1 MKIAIPTNDRKTI
14 AAHTG
19 KCREFA
25 FFEIENGKLI
35 SIVEIKGYWKDKVW
49 KFNELKNMFN
59 ENNININLSIITNIN
74 PYLIDS
80 SCGKEIKNWKK
91 NRKLIC

>member
-35 SIVEIKGYWKDKVW
+35 SEKFEENLHTHQNLYQKIYSPVSLLKD
-49 KFNELKNMFN
+49 
-59 ENNININLSIITNIN
+59 IAPTS
-74 PYLIDS
+74 YLIS
-80 SCGKEIKNWKK
+80 QK
-91 NRKLIC
+91 

>member
-25 FFEIENGKLI
+25 FFEIENGKL
-35 SIVEIKGYWKDKVW
+35 
-49 KFNELKNMFN
+49 KFCGIM
-59 ENNININLSIITNIN
+59 
-74 PYLIDS
+74 LIP
-80 SCGKEIKNWKK
+80 
-91 NRKLIC
+91 